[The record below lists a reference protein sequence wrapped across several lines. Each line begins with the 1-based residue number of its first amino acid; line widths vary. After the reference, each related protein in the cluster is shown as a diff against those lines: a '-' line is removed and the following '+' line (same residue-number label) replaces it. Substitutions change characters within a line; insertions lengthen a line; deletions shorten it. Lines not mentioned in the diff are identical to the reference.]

1 MPRAGPE
8 DWARWALWGR
18 TGLWVR
24 VLEVIVCGAEL
35 VDPGC
40 RPTSWSTQVAC
51 RVDSRD
57 VNRLPRVG
65 VRQSPPSCPLS
76 VPYLRALGSKVIL
89 NSRVILYS
97 SVILNA

>member
-24 VLEVIVCGAEL
+24 VLEVIVCAAEL

-51 RVDSRD
+51 RVNSPD
-57 VNRLPRVG
+57 VNWLPRAG
-65 VRQSPPSCPLS
+65 VRQSPPSQILS
-76 VPYLRALGSKVIL
+76 PYPICGRLVR
-89 NSRVILYS
+89 R
-97 SVILNA
+97 